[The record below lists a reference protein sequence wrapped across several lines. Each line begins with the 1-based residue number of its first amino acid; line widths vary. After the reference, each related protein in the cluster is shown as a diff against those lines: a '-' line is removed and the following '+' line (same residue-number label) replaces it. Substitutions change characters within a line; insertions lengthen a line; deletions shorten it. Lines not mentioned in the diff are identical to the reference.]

1 MGSLASRP
9 VVPAAQPQ
17 VVFVPGPAVTTTQT
31 TSGSGSGGGTNTST
45 GGTGGGVTSSGDPTA
60 SEQRTGSLLQRGRG
74 RFGTIQ
80 TSFRGLLSAATA
92 GGQRKTL
99 LGE

>member
-9 VVPAAQPQ
+9 VVPPSQPQ
-17 VVFVPGPAVTTTQT
+17 VVFIPSPTVTTTQA
-31 TSGSGSGGGTNTST
+31 TSGSGGSTNTST
-45 GGTGGGVTSSGDPTA
+45 NTGGTGTSSGDPSA

-80 TSFRGLLSAATA
+80 TSFRGLLSAASA